1 MGVGTSDDVSRY
13 LAGSG
18 ISALGLLLLVAPL
31 YDIYDDVTNLS
42 WAIGWTLL
50 ENSVI
55 LLLAGGLVV
64 AGGWLVRSDWE
75 TTYVVTVA
83 EWTIVI
89 SGIVA
94 ALFGWVVAIQL
105 SIMEHAKPYVLAL
118 NGILFGSVTAL
129 GVGLYSARQ
138 RMSTDE
144 LEARERHLRQVYTVI
159 GDSSR
164 SFEEQVEAILDHTRD
179 LFDAEDAVFGRV
191 DDADDDVLELAVVAS
206 DRANLTSGDRVPVEE
221 THLPT
226 LLDGDSRSQPTAG
239 DADSGGGT
247 FDLGTLLGE
256 LEIDLGTDGDGG
268 GSDGGGS
275 RDGVG
280 SDGGGSDGGGSDG
293 SDSHDS
299 PGSRDSIES
308 DAGGVAGAATHD
320 VDVYQGRHVD
330 TDPKTYGSGE
340 PLGLRIG
347 TPLYVNDRV
356 HGAIVLVGTS
366 ANEPADGWRAAMV
379 ALLSDWLTYELH
391 RQHLVGKLEDRL
403 AEREEQFAS
412 VVDAVDEYAI
422 FTLDADGVVT
432 TWNHGA
438 EGILGYDDDEAIG
451 DHVGRFFGEDRLGAV
466 NGAESGGDD
475 VDDVDDVDDNFDDE
489 FGESATIR
497 GERITPLPSDELL
510 ERAATKEQVT
520 EVGWCLRADG
530 SRFPASVT
538 VAARYDAG
546 DLVGFTTIT
555 RELTKQY
562 RFERTIEQER
572 ARLEFVNRFIRHN
585 ILNGLNIVNAR
596 AEHLE
601 TSLSDATAIEHVDV
615 IRDRVDD
622 MAELIDTMRTMMDVI
637 VSEADHDPVPLPL
650 RTVLEREIELA
661 RDGYP
666 DARFDVHDLPD
677 ESATVVADEILGELF
692 ENVLSNAVVH
702 NDKSTPEIEVWTTE
716 TTRELPVDPE
726 TDTVP
731 LDESGP
737 VVASDPTASP
747 ASETETATAPTV
759 DYPAI
764 TVHVADNGP
773 GIPVDER
780 TSVLERGVSNLED
793 PRTGFG
799 LYLVKEMMRAYGGT
813 VAIRDNEPEGT
824 VLDLTLLRAD
834 VPEADRLD
842 DLDDGGPTQLQPNQ

>member
-1 MGVGTSDDVSRY
+1 MTGGESGGVSRY
-13 LAGSG
+13 LAGSS
-18 ISALGLLLLVAPL
+18 ISALGLLLLVVPL
-31 YDIYDDVTNLS
+31 YDIYDDVANLS
-42 WAIGWTLL
+42 WGVAWTLL

-55 LLLAGGLVV
+55 LLLAGGVVV
-64 AGGWLVRSDWE
+64 AGVWLVRSDWE

-83 EWTIVI
+83 EWTIIV

-94 ALFGWVVAIQL
+94 AMFGWVVAIQL
-105 SIMEHAKPYVLAL
+105 SIMEQAKPYVLAL

-144 LEARERHLRQVYTVI
+144 LEARERHLRQVYTII

-179 LFDAEDAVFGRV
+179 LFDADDAVFGRV
-191 DDADDDVLELAVVAS
+191 DDADDDVLELAAVAG
-206 DRANLTSGDRVPVEE
+206 DRSELTAGDRVPVEE

-226 LLDGDSRSQPTAG
+226 LLDGGSRSESTAG
-239 DADSGGGT
+239 DVESGGGT
-247 FDLGTLLGE
+247 FDLGSLLGV
-256 LEIDLGTDGDGG
+256 LDIDLGTDGDGV
-268 GSDGGGS
+268 GSDGGS

-280 SDGGGSDGGGSDG
+280 S
-293 SDSHDS
+293 
-299 PGSRDSIES
+299 RDSTGGV
-308 DAGGVAGAATHD
+308 AGGVAGASPHG
-320 VDVYQGRHVD
+320 VDVSHGHHVD
-330 TDPKTYGSGE
+330 PEPKTYGTGE
-340 PLGLRIG
+340 PVGLRIG

-356 HGAIVLVGTS
+356 HGAIVFLGTS

-391 RQHLVGKLEDRL
+391 RQHLVGKLEERL

-422 FTLDADGVVT
+422 FTLDAEGTVT

-438 EGILGYDDDEAIG
+438 EGILGYDDDEVVG
-451 DHVGRFFGEDRLGAV
+451 DHVGRFFGEDRPTTV
-466 NGAESGGDD
+466 NGSESGGAGLGDGFDEFSDD
-475 VDDVDDVDDNFDDE
+475 FDDE
-489 FGESATIR
+489 FDESATIR
-497 GERITPLPSDELL
+497 GERITPLPSEELL
-510 ERAATKEQVT
+510 ERAATKGQVT

-546 DLVGFTTIT
+546 DLVGFTTVT

-572 ARLEFVNRFIRHN
+572 ARLEFVNRIIRHN

-601 TSLSDATAIEHVDV
+601 ASLPDAAATEHVDV

-650 RTVLEREIELA
+650 RTVLAQEVDLA

-677 ESATVVADEILGELF
+677 ESTAVVADEILGELF

-702 NDKSTPEIEVWTTE
+702 NDKPTPEIEVWTTE

-726 TDTVP
+726 TDAVS
-731 LDESGP
+731 LDGDAP
-737 VVASDPTASP
+737 VVASDPTESP
-747 ASETETATAPTV
+747 ASEADPTEPPTV
-759 DYPAI
+759 DHPAI

-773 GIPVDER
+773 GIPAEER

-793 PRTGFG
+793 PGTGFG

-813 VAIRDNEPEGT
+813 VSIRDNEPEGT
-824 VLDLTLLRAD
+824 VFDLTFLRAD

-842 DLDDGGPTQLQPNQ
+842 GLEELDDGIATRLQPNQ